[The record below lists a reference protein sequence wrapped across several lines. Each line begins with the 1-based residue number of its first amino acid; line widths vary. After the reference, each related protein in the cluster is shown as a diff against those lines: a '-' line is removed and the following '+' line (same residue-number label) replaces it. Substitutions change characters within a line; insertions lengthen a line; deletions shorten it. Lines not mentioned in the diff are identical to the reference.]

1 MLRLGLLVALLTLV
15 LDQASK
21 AAVLYGLDFIHCAP
35 CRGFIDVCIRCPPIE
50 LTPFFSL
57 SMVWNEGIS
66 FGLFQAETL
75 LDRIFLIGFATI
87 VASALTFWM
96 SRTQDRLVTIALGL
110 VIGGAV
116 GNVIDRVYYGAVT
129 DFLDFHLFG
138 YHWYTF
144 NIADAAIVMGVG
156 LLLLDALVLR
166 GDEGA
171 GKKPLTRHGE
181 TE

>member
-1 MLRLGLLVALLTLV
+1 MLRQGLLVAVLTLV

-35 CRGFIDVCIRCPPIE
+35 CRGAMDVCVRCTPVEI
-50 LTPFFSL
+50 LPFFNL
-57 SMVWNEGIS
+57 TMVWNEGIS
-66 FGLFQAETL
+66 FGLFQAESL
-75 LDRIFLIGFATI
+75 LDRVFLIGFATI
-87 VASALTFWM
+87 VSLALAFWM
-96 SRTQDRLVTIALGL
+96 SRTVDRLVTMALGL

-138 YHWYTF
+138 YHWYAF
-144 NIADAAIVMGVG
+144 NIADAAIVAGVG

-166 GDEGA
+166 SGESA
-171 GKKPLTRHGE
+171 AKKPPMRQGE